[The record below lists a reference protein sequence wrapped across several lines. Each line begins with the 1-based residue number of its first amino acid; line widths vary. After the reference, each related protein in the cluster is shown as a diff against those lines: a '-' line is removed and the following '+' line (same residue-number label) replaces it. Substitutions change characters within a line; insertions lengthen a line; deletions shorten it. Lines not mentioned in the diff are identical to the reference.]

1 MTSFRLALPLAIRP
15 ARLARLPG
23 RLLARLLA
31 AEALARSRR
40 RLALLDDHILRD
52 IELTRA
58 EAEAEAER
66 PAWDSPLH
74 WKG

>member
-1 MTSFRLALPLAIRP
+1 MTSFRLALPLAVRP

-31 AEALARSRR
+31 AEAVARSRR

-52 IELTRA
+52 IGLTRA